1 MAIDGLV
8 NFKYSRIFNGVFEKQ
23 KSTKNEK
30 RFRGNARELRMSFAR
45 LPCSH

>member
-8 NFKYSRIFNGVFEKQ
+8 NLKYSRIFNGVFEKQ

-30 RFRGNARELRMSFAR
+30 RFAEMRANRA
-45 LPCSH
+45 